1 MIQIKEISQN
11 KIKNKKLALKISFL
25 GNWNIYQIST
35 ISYQLLLIIKYV
47 FFPKDEVSVTFSFYI
62 FILIL
67 FNLNLIVYHGLQTI
81 YLLTKKQGRKN

>member
-47 FFPKDEVSVTFSFYI
+47 FFPKDEVSVTFS
-62 FILIL
+62 L
-67 FNLNLIVYHGLQTI
+67 FLS
-81 YLLTKKQGRKN
+81 